1 MGQQLSPS
9 YLSQRGRFFL
19 ARLAWRAGRPRS
31 QRRACWERER
41 LARMVAEM
49 PCSAT
54 PRAGTPAK
62 KTYPF
67 KLLPP
72 PYTGEE
78 LPSRARGGLG
88 WGLCLNLTA
97 KTLTLPYLPR

>member
-1 MGQQLSPS
+1 MTRSDWSTADELGWREAAWRWFLARGVEANLAEDLTQESLLRLLRGQQRA
-9 YLSQRGRFFL
+9 QRGSFFL

-41 LARMVAEM
+41 LARMAAEM

-62 KTYPF
+62 N
-67 KLLPP
+67 LP
-72 PYTGEE
+72 
-78 LPSRARGGLG
+78 L
-88 WGLCLNLTA
+88 
-97 KTLTLPYLPR
+97 